1 MRHHTKDKGDKGLAF
16 VIADLLKNNVQVG
29 LLISEHLPFDCIAI
43 SENNQLCKLSV
54 KYRKVKD
61 NLVSVALKSIWSDK
75 NGVHI
80 KKHDKQTYDAI
91 AIYCPD
97 TNECYYIR
105 VDEVNQTVNLRM
117 NTSPYKMSR
126 IKYAKD
132 YTDPKRL
139 FMPP

>member
-1 MRHHTKDKGDKGLAF
+1 MRHHIKDKGDKGLAF

-43 SENNQLCKLSV
+43 SEANLLCKLSV
-54 KYRKVKD
+54 KYRKVKN
-61 NLVSVALKSIWSDK
+61 NLISVALKSIQSDK

-105 VDEVNQTVNLRM
+105 IDEVNQTINLRT
-117 NTSPYKMSR
+117 NTSPYKMGR

-132 YTDPKRL
+132 YRDPKRL
-139 FMPP
+139 F